1 MTTVLTDIIAKNNK
15 ALLLNI
21 LDTTGNIVMTENDL
35 KVILVSVLSEKIDDL
50 HSSDIEITTTEDDLT
65 DVRCGCCVKCAKKVT
80 QFLTITKITVGGN
93 DIKEAYVDE
102 YNYIK
107 NTLNI
112 SLQRIH
118 T

>member
-50 HSSDIEITTTEDDLT
+50 HSSDIEITTAEDDLT

-80 QFLTITKITVGGN
+80 QFLIITKITVGGN